1 MGILVQVVQPKH
13 PASYILIGNIKS
25 GETMHL
31 SHDENCRWWKD
42 WHDCSCGYL
51 EEEVTS
57 DCLEMIPHTFGICG
71 EDYGGHR
78 QFCSQKC
85 LEKAKGKT

>member
-1 MGILVQVVQPKH
+1 
-13 PASYILIGNIKS
+13 
-25 GETMHL
+25 MHGL
-31 SHDENCRWWKD
+31 H
-42 WHDCSCGYL
+42 

-71 EDYGGHR
+71 EDYGGSR
-78 QFCSQKC
+78 QFCSQEC